1 MTGSYIYVKTY
12 VKTRTEHTYTWI
24 KIRQKGLARVS
35 AHAHTNSH
43 THTHTHIYMASLQI
57 HGLVGNTSGQT
68 CICEELTMTE
78 HLGYMGMD

>member
-1 MTGSYIYVKTY
+1 MDQNTAERVG
-12 VKTRTEHTYTWI
+12 TREC
-24 KIRQKGLARVS
+24 AR
-35 AHAHTNSH
+35 AHKL

-68 CICEELTMTE
+68 CIREELTMTE